1 MNSTNY
7 SLKDQ
12 IRDYWS
18 ARATT
23 FDDSPGHCIR
33 TDREM
38 RAYASLIRRH
48 AGLGHAAEVIDLGC
62 GTGEVTRLL
71 RHLGCRV
78 TAIDLSDDML
88 ARARTKHGADPMVT
102 LFAGDA
108 ENPPLTDGCADAVI
122 CRNLLWTLT
131 DPERAFAQWHRI
143 LRPDGVA
150 IAFEG
155 NWTNVN
161 LRARIFRTLSGW
173 LGRKR
178 ETDKP
183 EFTDMLAQL
192 PLRDGLSAERLIPL
206 LQSAGFSEIAV
217 LPIDTV
223 TRAQLIRAT
232 WAERFSLLSFAQGR
246 FMMVARKR

>member
-1 MNSTNY
+1 MNTTNY

-12 IRDYWS
+12 IREYWS
-18 ARATT
+18 ARAAT

-33 TDREM
+33 TNREM
-38 RAYASLIRRH
+38 KAYASLLGRH
-48 AGLGHAAEVIDLGC
+48 AGLGDKAEVVDLGC

-78 TAIDLSDDML
+78 HAIDLSDAML
-88 ARARTKHGADPMVT
+88 ARARTKHAADPMVT
-102 LFAGDA
+102 LSAGDA
-108 ENPPLTDGCADAVI
+108 ENPPLTDACADAVI

-131 DPERAFAQWHRI
+131 DPEHAFAEWHRI
-143 LRPDGVA
+143 LRPGGVA

-155 NWTNVN
+155 NWTKVN
-161 LRARIFRTLSGW
+161 LRARVFGTLAGW
-173 LGRKR
+173 LGRQR

-192 PLRDGLSAERLIPL
+192 PLRDGLSAERLKPL
-206 LQSAGFSEIAV
+206 LQGAGFSEIAFH
-217 LPIDTV
+217 PINPV

>member
-1 MNSTNY
+1 MTITNY

-12 IRDYWS
+12 IREYWS
-18 ARATT
+18 ARAAT

-33 TDREM
+33 TEKEM
-38 RAYASLIRRH
+38 EAYATLIRHH
-48 AGLGHAAEVIDLGC
+48 AGLCAGAEVVDLGC

-71 RHLGCRV
+71 RHLGCKV
-78 TAIDLSDDML
+78 TGIDLSDAML
-88 ARARTKHGADPMVT
+88 ARARTKHAADPMVT

-108 ENPPLTDGCADAVI
+108 ENPPLTDASTDAVI

-131 DPERAFAQWHRI
+131 DPERAFAEWHRI
-143 LRPDGVA
+143 LRPGGVV

-155 NWTNVN
+155 NWTKIN
-161 LRARIFRTLSGW
+161 LRARVFRTLAGW

-192 PLRDGLSAERLIPL
+192 PLRDGLTAERLAPL
-206 LQSAGFSEIAV
+206 LAHAGFEEIAFH
-217 LPIDTV
+217 PINPV
-223 TRAQLIRAT
+223 TRAQLIRAN

-246 FMMVARKR
+246 FMMVARKQ